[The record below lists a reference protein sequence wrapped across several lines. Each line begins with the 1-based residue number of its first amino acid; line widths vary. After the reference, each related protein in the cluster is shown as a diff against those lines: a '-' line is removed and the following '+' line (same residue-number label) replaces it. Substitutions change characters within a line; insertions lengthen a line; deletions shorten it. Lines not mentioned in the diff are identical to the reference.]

1 MLTKSLP
8 ARRQVGLTLIELM
21 VVVAVIAIITTLAL
35 PGLQNASKRSNEAS
49 AIASLKNILT
59 AQNQYKIR
67 FGSFASVSDLV
78 TADLLD
84 DNFSDDEK
92 SGYRFQNVSAP
103 TIGNWELEA
112 VPVNPSA
119 SGDRYFFVDSSGV
132 IRFKD
137 GVQAGDGD
145 TPVDS

>member
-78 TADLLD
+78 TSDLLD

-103 TIGNWELEA
+103 TVGHWELEA
-112 VPVNPSA
+112 VPINPTA
-119 SGDRYFFVDSSGV
+119 SGDRYFFADSSGV

-137 GVQAGDGD
+137 GAQAGIGD